1 VAEVP
6 LLARPSTGLRRDS
19 APRGRTGSRRG
30 AGRLPHVL
38 ALLALSSLA
47 HGLTWDP
54 QSEDR
59 QPVPTLSA
67 HVTDVTGTLSASER
81 QALEQKLADWEAKT
95 TNQLA
100 VLIVPTTKPETIEE
114 YGIRVAEAWK
124 IGQKGKDNGAIF
136 IVAKN
141 DKQMRIEVGYGLE
154 GELTDVAARRIIG
167 DTVAPLFSQGKFAE
181 GINAGVD
188 RIVAVVGGEDT
199 VATPPPRRRGAHGFD
214 VGTIALLAL
223 VVVPA
228 IGAIL
233 RSIFGNVG
241 GSVAGGAIV
250 GGATWLFA
258 GSILFAVIAAI
269 VALVVISFASL
280 GGRGGPGLWFP
291 GGGGGW
297 GGGGGG
303 GWGGGGGGFGGGGAS
318 GGWR

>member
-1 VAEVP
+1 MIANRAWRATGGRFAGF
-6 LLARPSTGLRRDS
+6 LLG
-19 APRGRTGSRRG
+19 
-30 AGRLPHVL
+30 L
-38 ALLALSSLA
+38 ALLAAAGAA
-47 HGLTWDP
+47 HALTWDA
-54 QSEDR
+54 ER
-59 QPVPTLSA
+59 QGEQPIPPLSA
-67 HVTDVTGTLSASER
+67 RVTDLTGTLSSSER
-81 QALEQKLADWEAKT
+81 QALEAKLADWEART

-114 YGIRVAEAWK
+114 YSIRVAEAWK

-136 IVAKN
+136 LIAKN

-154 GELTDVAARRIIG
+154 GDLTDVASRRIIG

-188 RIVAVVGGEDT
+188 RIMAVVGGTDT
-199 VATPPPRRRGAHGFD
+199 AAAQPPARRARGAHGFD
-214 VGTIALLAL
+214 FGTIALIAL

-228 IGAIL
+228 LGAVL

-241 GSVAGGAIV
+241 GSFAGGAVV
-250 GGATWLFA
+250 GAVTWLIA
-258 GSILFAVIAAI
+258 GSILFGVVAAI
-269 VALVVISFASL
+269 VALVVIAFSSFG
-280 GGRGGPGLWFP
+280 GGRGPGMWFP

-303 GWGGGGGGFGGGGAS
+303 GWSGGGGTFGGGGAS